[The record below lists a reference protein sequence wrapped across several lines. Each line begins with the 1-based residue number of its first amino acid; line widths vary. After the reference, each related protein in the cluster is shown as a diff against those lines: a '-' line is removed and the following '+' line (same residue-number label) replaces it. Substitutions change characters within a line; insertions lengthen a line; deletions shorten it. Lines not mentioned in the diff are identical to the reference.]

1 MDILTLKYFL
11 AIAAKKNLT
20 GAAGIL
26 HISQPALS
34 KRIGALESE
43 IGGKLFARK
52 SHGVVLTEKGFL
64 LKKRAEEII
73 DMHDR
78 AKLEL
83 SSRDNRLCG
92 EIRIGGGE
100 TSSMKY
106 LASTMRDFRSQ
117 HPEVTFDIYSDNFE
131 YVSERLD
138 KGLIDFGLV
147 IQPADI
153 SKYEGFALPDR
164 DAWGILARKD
174 SPLAKRKYIR
184 KNDLLKIPLIVSK
197 QIAKRQFA
205 KAKINKWFGMEI
217 DKLNIVATY
226 NLIYNAGIMVQEGMG
241 CALAIGGLANTEK
254 NSPLCFIP
262 LSPRL
267 ESELNIIWKKNGI
280 LSKPAEIF
288 LSNLQKISP
297 AKKSSILVR

>member
-1 MDILTLKYFL
+1 MDLLTLKYFL
-11 AIAAKKNLT
+11 AIAAEKNLT
-20 GAAGIL
+20 GAANIL
-26 HISQPALS
+26 HITQPALS
-34 KRIGALESE
+34 KRICSLESE
-43 IGGKLFARK
+43 IGEKIFIRK
-52 SHGVVLTEKGFL
+52 NHGVILTEKGSL

-73 DMHDR
+73 DLHDR
-78 AKLEL
+78 TKLEL
-83 SSRDNRLCG
+83 SSIDSHIRG

-106 LASTMRDFRSQ
+106 PASVMRKFRQ
-117 HPEVTFDIYSDNFE
+117 NYPDVTFDIHSGNFE

-153 SKYEGFALPDR
+153 SKYESFPLPGK

-174 SPLAKRKYIR
+174 SPIAKKKYIH

-197 QIAKRQFA
+197 QIARRQFSNE
-205 KAKINKWFGMEI
+205 KISRWFGMEM

-226 NLIYNAGIMVQEGMG
+226 NLIYNAGIMVKEGVG
-241 CALAIGGLANTEK
+241 CALAIDKLADTAEG
-254 NSPLCFIP
+254 SPLCFIP

-267 ESELNIIWKKNGI
+267 ESKLDIIWKKNRT

-288 LSNLQKISP
+288 LSELKKISSI
-297 AKKSSILVR
+297 KNSSR